1 MDWTTIIVTTIT
13 TTGSITLAWLALRSK
28 LAELGKTAT
37 EAKHKAE
44 EAATASYKTE
54 QSINNRPIPASDR
67 WDMIHDD
74 VKSLKETLA
83 EQGRDIRGL
92 QDTAHLTRK
101 SIGRLSADDR
111 LGRRETELLRKDFG
125 EHLEQAAER
134 DRLIRELHKQYVD
147 RPDGHE

>member
-1 MDWTTIIVTTIT
+1 MDWTTIIVQGLITIT
-13 TTGSITLAWLALRSK
+13 ALGTAWLTLRSK
-28 LAELGKTAT
+28 IAELGKTAS
-37 EAKHKAE
+37 EAAHKAE
-44 EAATASYKTE
+44 EAATASHKTE
-54 QSINNRPIPASDR
+54 QSINNRDSPASDR
-67 WDMIHDD
+67 WDEIHDD
-74 VKSLKETLA
+74 VKSVKETLA

-92 QDTAHLTRK
+92 QDTAHLTRQ

-147 RPDGHE
+147 PPAEHE